1 MLTAWLATLHKD
13 RFIERQP
20 GTTALPQDWNGDG
33 LGLLIRSFWFGSNL
47 PTGQEGGRASMVPAL
62 RGLVCVILYPLEVGT
77 IIALPESLAV
87 TPYQRDY
94 L

>member
-20 GTTALPQDWNGDG
+20 GTIVLPQG

-47 PTGQEGGRASMVPAL
+47 PTGQEGGRASMVPTL
-62 RGLVCVILYPLEVGT
+62 RGLVCVILCPLEVGP
-77 IIALPESLAV
+77 IVGLPESLAV
-87 TPYQRDY
+87 TPYQRGP

>member
-1 MLTAWLATLHKD
+1 MLTAWLATTWD
-13 RFIERQP
+13 NSA
-20 GTTALPQDWNGDG
+20 TTILEWDG

-47 PTGQEGGRASMVPAL
+47 PTGQEGGRASIVPAL

-77 IIALPESLAV
+77 IVALLESLAV
-87 TPYQRDY
+87 TPYQRGP

>member
-47 PTGQEGGRASMVPAL
+47 PMGHEGGRASMVPRL
-62 RGLVCVILYPLEVGT
+62 RGLVCVPLEVGT
-77 IIALPESLAV
+77 IVALPESLAV
-87 TPYQRDY
+87 TPYQ
-94 L
+94 LGPL

>member
-1 MLTAWLATLHKD
+1 MLTAGLATLQGPVH
-13 RFIERQP
+13 RA
-20 GTTALPQDWNGDG
+20 TTWDNSDTTRLEWDG

-77 IIALPESLAV
+77 VVALPESLAV
-87 TPYQRDY
+87 TPYQCGP

>member
-1 MLTAWLATLHKD
+1 MLTAGLATRHKD

-20 GTTALPQDWNGDG
+20 GDNSATTRLEWDG

-62 RGLVCVILYPLEVGT
+62 RGLICVILYPLEVGP
-77 IIALPESLAV
+77 IVAEPKSLAV
-87 TPYQRDY
+87 TPYQRGPF
-94 L
+94 